1 MNSII
6 TIIAIIAI
14 GVGITLLVSG
24 FILIN
29 FRFISRNECDSFTK
43 SQFMFFYVIEDF
55 IKNFT
60 SEKQESKVAMVMIL
74 SGAISTIVAAY
85 ILYHY

>member
-1 MNSII
+1 
-6 TIIAIIAI
+6 
-14 GVGITLLVSG
+14 
-24 FILIN
+24 
-29 FRFISRNECDSFTK
+29 
-43 SQFMFFYVIEDF
+43 MFFYVIEDF